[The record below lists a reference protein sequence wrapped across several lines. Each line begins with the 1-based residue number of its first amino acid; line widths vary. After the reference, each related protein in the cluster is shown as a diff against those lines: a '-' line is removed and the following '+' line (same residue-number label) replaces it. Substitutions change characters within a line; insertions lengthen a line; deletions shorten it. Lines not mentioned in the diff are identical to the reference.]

1 MTNPNFPS
9 QLNII
14 NRLTISA
21 MLWLNGI
28 AHIVIGLAL
37 AVSVLMFTW
46 LFFVDMSLALNTNN
60 LVHGFLR
67 SLGTL
72 MLLWTISALIVAEIR
87 YLEGGKLGVDT
98 FIEVALV
105 VVLRKVITLPV
116 LEVTP
121 SMQEVLLWIGGA
133 LILGVLFLIVSYAQ
147 GSKALPGKSDT
158 NSCLPLRD

>member
-1 MTNPNFPS
+1 MSNENFPK
-9 QLNII
+9 QLAVI
-14 NRLTISA
+14 NKLTISA

-28 AHIVIGLAL
+28 AHIIIGLAL

-46 LFFVDMSLALNTNN
+46 LFFLDMQQAINANN

-72 MLLWTISALIVAEIR
+72 MLLWTVSALIVAEIR

-116 LEVTP
+116 LEVAP
-121 SMQEVLLWIGGA
+121 PMQDVLLWEGGA
-133 LILGVLFLIVSYAQ
+133 LVLGILYLVIRWAQ
-147 GSKALPGKSDT
+147 RRENDAD
-158 NSCLPLRD
+158 NAC

>member
-1 MTNPNFPS
+1 MSEDNFPR
-9 QLNII
+9 QLHII
-14 NRLTISA
+14 NRATISA

-37 AVSVLMFTW
+37 AASVLMFTW
-46 LFFVDMSLALNTNN
+46 LFFMDMQQAINANN

-72 MLLWTISALIVAEIR
+72 MLLWTVSALIVAEIR

-98 FIEVALV
+98 FVEVAMV

-116 LEVTP
+116 LEVAP
-121 SMQEVLLWIGGA
+121 PMQEVLMWEGGA
-133 LILGVLFLIVSYAQ
+133 LVLGVLYLVVRWAQ
-147 GSKALPGKSDT
+147 RQQYDVDSVASQDGGKQQ
-158 NSCLPLRD
+158 

>member
-1 MTNPNFPS
+1 MDNGNFPR

-14 NRLTISA
+14 NHLTITA

-37 AVSVLMFTW
+37 GVSVLMFTW
-46 LFFVDMSLALNTNN
+46 LFFVDMSLALNANN
-60 LVHGFLR
+60 LVHGFLQ

-105 VVLRKVITLPV
+105 VVVRKVITLPV
-116 LEVTP
+116 LEITP
-121 SMQEVLLWIGGA
+121 SMQEIILWVGCA
-133 LILGVLFLIVSYAQ
+133 LMLGVLFLVIRFAQ
-147 GSKALPGKSDT
+147 HQEESSKAL
-158 NSCLPLRD
+158 LPD

>member
-1 MTNPNFPS
+1 MSENNFPK
-9 QLNII
+9 QLHAI

-28 AHIVIGLAL
+28 AHIIIGLAL

-46 LFFVDMSLALNTNN
+46 LFFMDMQQAINANN

-72 MLLWTISALIVAEIR
+72 MLLWTVSALIVAEIR

-98 FIEVALV
+98 FVEVALV

-116 LEVTP
+116 LEIAP
-121 SMQEVLLWIGGA
+121 PMQEVLLWESGA
-133 LILGVLFLIVSYAQ
+133 LVLGVLYLVIRWAQ
-147 GSKALPGKSDT
+147 RQRYDVDSTDKSQEVIQ
-158 NSCLPLRD
+158 

>member
-1 MTNPNFPS
+1 MNSNGNFPK
-9 QLNII
+9 QLHAI

-28 AHIVIGLAL
+28 AHIIIGLAL

-46 LFFVDMSLALNTNN
+46 LFFMDMQQAINANN

-72 MLLWTISALIVAEIR
+72 MLLWTVSALIVAEIR

-116 LEVTP
+116 LEIAP
-121 SMQEVLLWIGGA
+121 PMQEVLLWETGA
-133 LILGVLFLIVSYAQ
+133 LVLGVLYLVIRWAQ
-147 GSKALPGKSDT
+147 RHRYDVDRADSLSDEKI
-158 NSCLPLRD
+158 L

>member
-1 MTNPNFPS
+1 MEHSNFPR

-21 MLWLNGI
+21 MLWLNGV
-28 AHIVIGLAL
+28 AHIIIGLAL
-37 AVSVLMFTW
+37 GVSVLMFTW
-46 LFFVDMSLALNTNN
+46 LFFVDMGLALKANN
-60 LVHGFLR
+60 LVHGFLQ

-116 LEVTP
+116 LEITP
-121 SMQEVLLWIGGA
+121 SMQEIMLWVGCA
-133 LILGVLFLIVSYAQ
+133 LMLGVLFLVIRFAQQQEEASRVSIPD
-147 GSKALPGKSDT
+147 KEVKII
-158 NSCLPLRD
+158 

>member
-1 MTNPNFPS
+1 MSENNFPK
-9 QLNII
+9 QLHAI
-14 NRLTISA
+14 NRLTIAA

-28 AHIVIGLAL
+28 AHIIIGLAL

-46 LFFVDMSLALNTNN
+46 LFFMDMQQAINANN

-72 MLLWTISALIVAEIR
+72 MLLWTVSALIVAEIR

-98 FIEVALV
+98 FVEVALV

-116 LEVTP
+116 LEIAP
-121 SMQEVLLWIGGA
+121 PMQEVLLWESGA
-133 LILGVLFLIVSYAQ
+133 LVLGVLYLVIRWAQ
-147 GSKALPGKSDT
+147 RHRYDVDSIEKHAEDNL
-158 NSCLPLRD
+158 

>member
-1 MTNPNFPS
+1 MSNENFPK
-9 QLNII
+9 QLAVI
-14 NRLTISA
+14 NKLTISA

-28 AHIVIGLAL
+28 AHIIIGLAL

-46 LFFVDMSLALNTNN
+46 LFFIDMGQAINANN

-72 MLLWTISALIVAEIR
+72 MLLWTVSALIVAEIR

-116 LEVTP
+116 LEVAP
-121 SMQEVLLWIGGA
+121 PMQEVLLWEAGA
-133 LILGVLFLIVSYAQ
+133 LLLGILYLVIRWAQ
-147 GSKALPGKSDT
+147 RRENDADNACPTSAK
-158 NSCLPLRD
+158 

>member
-1 MTNPNFPS
+1 MSNENFPK
-9 QLNII
+9 QLHAI

-21 MLWLNGI
+21 MLWLNGV
-28 AHIVIGLAL
+28 AHIIIGLAL

-46 LFFVDMSLALNTNN
+46 LFFMDMREAINANN

-72 MLLWTISALIVAEIR
+72 MLLWTVSALIVAEIR

-116 LEVTP
+116 LEVAP
-121 SMQEVLLWIGGA
+121 PMQDVLLWEGGA
-133 LILGVLFLIVSYAQ
+133 LVLGVLYLVIRWAQ
-147 GSKALPGKSDT
+147 RQQYDVDNVAQTVEAK
-158 NSCLPLRD
+158 

>member
-1 MTNPNFPS
+1 MEHSNFPR

-14 NRLTISA
+14 NRVTITA

-28 AHIVIGLAL
+28 AHIIIGLAL
-37 AVSVLMFTW
+37 GVSVLMFTW
-46 LFFVDMSLALNTNN
+46 LFFVDMSLALKANN
-60 LVHGFLR
+60 LVHGFLQ

-121 SMQEVLLWIGGA
+121 SMQEIMLWVGCALMLGA
-133 LILGVLFLIVSYAQ
+133 LLLVIRFAQHQEVPSKVSL
-147 GSKALPGKSDT
+147 SDKSVKT
-158 NSCLPLRD
+158 I

>member
-1 MTNPNFPS
+1 MSNENFPK
-9 QLNII
+9 QLHAI

-28 AHIVIGLAL
+28 AHIIIGLAL

-46 LFFVDMSLALNTNN
+46 LFFMDMREAINANN

-72 MLLWTISALIVAEIR
+72 MLLWTVSALIVAEIR

-116 LEVTP
+116 LEVAP
-121 SMQEVLLWIGGA
+121 PMQDVLLWEGGA
-133 LILGVLFLIVSYAQ
+133 LVLGVLFLVVRWAQ
-147 GSKALPGKSDT
+147 RQQYDVDNIAPTVEAK
-158 NSCLPLRD
+158 

>member
-1 MTNPNFPS
+1 MSNENFPK
-9 QLNII
+9 QLHAI

-21 MLWLNGI
+21 MLWLNGV
-28 AHIVIGLAL
+28 AHIIIGLAL

-46 LFFVDMSLALNTNN
+46 LFFMDMREAINANN

-72 MLLWTISALIVAEIR
+72 MLLWTVSALIVAEIR

-116 LEVTP
+116 LEVAP
-121 SMQEVLLWIGGA
+121 PMQEVLLWESGA
-133 LILGVLFLIVSYAQ
+133 LVLGVLYLVIRWAQ
-147 GSKALPGKSDT
+147 RQQYDVDNIAPTVDAK
-158 NSCLPLRD
+158 

>member
-1 MTNPNFPS
+1 MEHSNFPR

-28 AHIVIGLAL
+28 AHIIIGLAL
-37 AVSVLMFTW
+37 GVSVLMFTW
-46 LFFVDMSLALNTNN
+46 LFFVDMGLALKANN
-60 LVHGFLR
+60 LVHGFLQ

-116 LEVTP
+116 LEITP
-121 SMQEVLLWIGGA
+121 SMQEIMLWVGCA
-133 LILGVLFLIVSYAQ
+133 LMLGVLFLVIRFAQQQEEASRVSIPD
-147 GSKALPGKSDT
+147 KEVKII
-158 NSCLPLRD
+158 

>member
-1 MTNPNFPS
+1 MNSNGNFPR
-9 QLNII
+9 QLHAI

-28 AHIVIGLAL
+28 AHIIIGLAL

-46 LFFVDMSLALNTNN
+46 LFFMDMQQAINANN

-72 MLLWTISALIVAEIR
+72 MLLWTVSALIVAEIR

-116 LEVTP
+116 LEIAP
-121 SMQEVLLWIGGA
+121 PMQEVLLWETGA
-133 LILGVLFLIVSYAQ
+133 LVLGVLYLVIRWAQ
-147 GSKALPGKSDT
+147 RHRYDVDRADSSSDEKI
-158 NSCLPLRD
+158 L

>member
-1 MTNPNFPS
+1 MSENNFPK
-9 QLNII
+9 QLHVI
-14 NRLTISA
+14 NRVTISA

-28 AHIVIGLAL
+28 AHIIIGLAL

-46 LFFVDMSLALNTNN
+46 LFFMDMQQAINANN

-72 MLLWTISALIVAEIR
+72 MLLWTVSALIVAEIR

-98 FIEVALV
+98 FVEVALV

-116 LEVTP
+116 LEIAP
-121 SMQEVLLWIGGA
+121 PMQEVLLWESGA
-133 LILGVLFLIVSYAQ
+133 LVLGILYLVIRWAQ
-147 GSKALPGKSDT
+147 RQRYDVDSAGKSQDVI
-158 NSCLPLRD
+158 L

>member
-1 MTNPNFPS
+1 MNSNGNFPR
-9 QLNII
+9 QLHAI

-28 AHIVIGLAL
+28 AHIIIGLAL

-46 LFFVDMSLALNTNN
+46 LFFTDMQQAINANN

-72 MLLWTISALIVAEIR
+72 MLLWTVSALIVAEIR

-116 LEVTP
+116 LEIAP
-121 SMQEVLLWIGGA
+121 PMQEVLLWETGA
-133 LILGVLFLIVSYAQ
+133 LVLGVLYLVIRWAQ
-147 GSKALPGKSDT
+147 RHRYDVDRAESSTEEKA
-158 NSCLPLRD
+158 

>member
-1 MTNPNFPS
+1 MSNGNFPE
-9 QLNII
+9 QLHVI
-14 NRLTISA
+14 NRLTITA

-28 AHIVIGLAL
+28 AHIIIGLAL

-46 LFFVDMSLALNTNN
+46 LFFIDMGQAINANN

-72 MLLWTISALIVAEIR
+72 MLLWTVSALIVAEIR

-116 LEVTP
+116 LEVAP
-121 SMQEVLLWIGGA
+121 PMQDVLLWEGGA
-133 LILGVLFLIVSYAQ
+133 LVLGVLYLVIRWAQ
-147 GSKALPGKSDT
+147 RRENDMDNSIKSVQ
-158 NSCLPLRD
+158 

>member
-1 MTNPNFPS
+1 MSNENFPR
-9 QLNII
+9 QLHVI
-14 NRLTISA
+14 NRLTITA

-28 AHIVIGLAL
+28 AHIIIGLAL

-46 LFFVDMSLALNTNN
+46 LFFMDMGQAINANN

-72 MLLWTISALIVAEIR
+72 MLLWTVSALIVAEIR

-116 LEVTP
+116 LEVAP
-121 SMQEVLLWIGGA
+121 PMQDVLLWEGGA
-133 LILGVLFLIVSYAQ
+133 LVLGVLYLVIRWAQ
-147 GSKALPGKSDT
+147 RRENDVDNEAKVIAGK
-158 NSCLPLRD
+158 

>member
-1 MTNPNFPS
+1 MSNENFPK
-9 QLNII
+9 QLHVI
-14 NRLTISA
+14 NRLTITA

-28 AHIVIGLAL
+28 AHIIIGLAL

-46 LFFVDMSLALNTNN
+46 LFFIDMGQAINANN

-72 MLLWTISALIVAEIR
+72 MLLWTVSALIVAEIR

-98 FIEVALV
+98 FVEVALV

-116 LEVTP
+116 LEIAP
-121 SMQEVLLWIGGA
+121 PMQEVLLWEGGA
-133 LILGVLFLIVSYAQ
+133 LLLGILYLVIRWAQ
-147 GSKALPGKSDT
+147 RRENDADGISTGKST
-158 NSCLPLRD
+158 

>member
-1 MTNPNFPS
+1 MMSNGNFPK
-9 QLNII
+9 QLHVI

-28 AHIVIGLAL
+28 AHIIIGLAL

-46 LFFVDMSLALNTNN
+46 LFFIDMGLAINANN

-72 MLLWTISALIVAEIR
+72 MLLWTVSALIVAEIR

-116 LEVTP
+116 LEIAP
-121 SMQEVLLWIGGA
+121 PMQEVLLWEGGA
-133 LILGVLFLIVSYAQ
+133 LVLGVLYLVICWAQ
-147 GSKALPGKSDT
+147 RRENEADSEHQSGK
-158 NSCLPLRD
+158 NS